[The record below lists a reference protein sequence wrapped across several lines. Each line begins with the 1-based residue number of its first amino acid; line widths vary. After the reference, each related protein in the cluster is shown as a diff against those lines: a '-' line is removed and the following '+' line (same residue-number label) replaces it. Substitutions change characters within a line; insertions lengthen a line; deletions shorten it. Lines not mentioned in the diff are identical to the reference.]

1 MFSAG
6 ISQDQLDVS
15 NLPQWKPM
23 LYGVAFLHST
33 VQVSE
38 EVCQS
43 LFLKLVDCPQMHN
56 NVVGTVIFTIIIL
69 LATLK

>member
-1 MFSAG
+1 
-6 ISQDQLDVS
+6 
-15 NLPQWKPM
+15 M

-43 LFLKLVDCPQMHN
+43 LILKLVDCLQMHN
-56 NVVGTVIFTIIIL
+56 NVVGTVIFRSSAFCIL
-69 LATLK
+69 VNYTFLIKIEAFSG